1 MMTTTLERYRA
12 RLQRVLDYI
21 DQHADKPMGLDQ
33 LSGVAH
39 ISKYHFHRQFSAFVG
54 LSAHRY
60 VQLVRMKR
68 ASWRLVYRKED
79 AITDIGLD
87 AGFESPD
94 AFARAFKQ
102 LFGQSPTEFRENPA
116 WLETFKPLDHA
127 RTQFMKTSYSAAD
140 LKIVEASETPV
151 AVLTHRGDPARIGQT
166 IRRFI
171 AWRKSVGLS
180 PAVSATFNVFHSD
193 PRTTAPEDFRLD
205 LCAATN
211 RPIEPNEEGVV
222 PGLIPG
228 GRCARLRVIGSS
240 DDLER
245 PALFLYRDWL
255 PGSGEETRDFPI
267 YCQRVRFFPDVPEHE
282 AVTDLFLPIR

>member
-1 MMTTTLERYRA
+1 
-12 RLQRVLDYI
+12 
-21 DQHADKPMGLDQ
+21 
-33 LSGVAH
+33 
-39 ISKYHFHRQFSAFVG
+39 
-54 LSAHRY
+54 
-60 VQLVRMKR
+60 
-68 ASWRLVYRKED
+68 
-79 AITDIGLD
+79 
-87 AGFESPD
+87 
-94 AFARAFKQ
+94 
-102 LFGQSPTEFRENPA
+102 
-116 WLETFKPLDHA
+116 
-127 RTQFMKTSYSAAD
+127 MKTSYSAAD
-140 LKIVEASETPV
+140 VNIVEASETPV

-205 LCAATN
+205 VCAATN